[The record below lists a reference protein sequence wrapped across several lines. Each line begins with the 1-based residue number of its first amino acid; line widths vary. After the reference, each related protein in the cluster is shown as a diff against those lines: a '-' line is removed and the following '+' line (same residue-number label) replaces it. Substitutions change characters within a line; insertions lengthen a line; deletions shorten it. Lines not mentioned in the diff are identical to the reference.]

1 MCFLKDPLITLEKY
15 LFIPQY
21 VMMRESTHLKKQKLL
36 MVENGVLELEK
47 DLTELKDRET
57 G

>member
-36 MVENGVLELEK
+36 MVENGVLELKK
-47 DLTELKDRET
+47 DLTEFKDREKD
-57 G
+57 